1 MALRTVL
8 TILAAAGGVTANEI
22 ASNAVTS
29 AKIDDGA
36 IEAADLGTGSVTAAK
51 VDLSDDFNFTGNLQ
65 LDGTTV
71 ATGTGSLYYVV
82 VAAVQATNVTLSGGA
97 PGSVQGYS
105 VSLNDDIL
113 VIGQS
118 TAHQNGIYNVDSVGT
133 GSNGTWTRP
142 GDRDAANEYPVGML
156 VYDKNSQKL
165 YKLTTFAGT
174 LGTDAMTFEE
184 HEEGMSI
191 GGGEPIALG
200 TGDGSTLTFD
210 MAVVATIVGAAVF
223 VDGIL
228 QDPAVWSI
236 SNGGGAGGVDRLA
249 FSSGNAPANGAKVEI
264 LAFTRA

>member
-8 TILAAAGGVTANEI
+8 TLIGAGGIGSTYLADDAVTTSKIAAGAVGTSDLADDAV
-22 ASNAVTS
+22 NAD
-29 AKIDDGA
+29 KLD
-36 IEAADLGTGSVTAAK
+36 TAANY
-51 VDLSDDFNFTGNLQ
+51 NFTGTLQ
-65 LDGTTV
+65 KSGTDV
-71 ATGTGSLYYVV
+71 AVGTGSLLYAV
-82 VAAVQATNVTLSGGA
+82 VAAVQATNITLSGGA
-97 PGSVQGYS
+97 PSSVQGYS
-105 VSLNDDIL
+105 VSQNDDIL

-118 TAHQNGIYNVDSVGT
+118 TGHQNGIYNVDTVGS

-142 GDRDAANEYPVGML
+142 SDRDAANEYPVGML

-184 HEEGMSI
+184 HEEGMAI

-210 MAVVATIVGAAVF
+210 MPQVATIVGCAVF
-223 VDGIL
+223 VDGL
-228 QDPAVWSI
+228 AQDPSLWSI
-236 SNGGGAGGVDRLA
+236 SAGGGAGGVDRLA

-264 LAFTRA
+264 LAFTRS